1 MYQLLPGYQYAI
13 DYPSDPV
20 NDITIVRSLP
30 VGARGSATGGGL
42 IIAQSIIDDPVWAA
56 VEMLHEKLHIFL
68 IGNRTARVNHD
79 QSQELVVTALQY
91 LIADKVG
98 LSTKKFE
105 EIFYWKGA
113 QGLIFIL
120 QTLKEAK
127 LFDWDTEGGKLAL
140 YRMSAN
146 GNFSELIIP
155 FAQLRGYDAS
165 QIIGYFHLTTDEV
178 F

>member
-1 MYQLLPGYQYAI
+1 
-13 DYPSDPV
+13 
-20 NDITIVRSLP
+20 
-30 VGARGSATGGGL
+30 
-42 IIAQSIIDDPVWAA
+42 
-56 VEMLHEKLHIFL
+56 MLHEKLHIFL

-79 QSQELVVTALQY
+79 ESQELVVTTLQY

-127 LFDWDTEGGKLAL
+127 LFDWDTEGKLAL

-146 GNFSELIIP
+146 GDFLNLLFR
-155 FAQLRGYDAS
+155 LRNYEDMMLRKS
-165 QIIGYFHLTTDEV
+165 
-178 F
+178 